1 MANAMYA
8 AGRQNFADG
17 NISFSSHTMKLVCTD
32 HADDNPDVAVDDAL
46 NDIAGAARVAT
57 SPALASKTNVGG
69 TLDAAD
75 VIIAAVTGDQFESFT
90 LYKDS
95 GVESTSFLI
104 AKWDT
109 ATGLPFTPDGTDLLI
124 IWGTK
129 ILTI

>member
-1 MANAMYA
+1 MSNAMYA

-17 NISFSSHTMKLVCTD
+17 NISFSSHTIKLVACD
-32 HADDNPDVAVDDAL
+32 HADDNPDIAVDDAL
-46 NDIAGAARVAT
+46 DDIAAAARVAT

-75 VIIAAVTGDQFESFT
+75 VTIAAVTGDQFESFT
-90 LYKDS
+90 MFKDS
-95 GVESTSFLI
+95 GVESTSYLF

-109 ATGLPFTPDGTDLLI
+109 ATGLPFTPDGTSLLI
-124 IWGTK
+124 IWGTN